1 MKEYIMYNLNLEGNV
16 LNLKDLYF
24 FVFHIVDFI
33 LYFMRNIFGIKTN
46 QVLNIYIVSQ
56 LILYM

>member
-1 MKEYIMYNLNLEGNV
+1 MYNLNLEGNV
-16 LNLKDLYF
+16 LNLKDLLHF
-24 FVFHIVDFI
+24 FVFNIVDFI

-46 QVLNIYIVSQ
+46 QILNIYIVSQ